1 MHLHD
6 VIFLALALF
15 IILLML
21 AGGTITSP
29 QSVVRR
35 ALGAPVRALAK
46 SRDEKRDED

>member
-15 IILLML
+15 IIILML
-21 AGGTITSP
+21 AGGSITSP
-29 QSVVRR
+29 RSTLRR
-35 ALGAPVRALAK
+35 ALRAPARVLER